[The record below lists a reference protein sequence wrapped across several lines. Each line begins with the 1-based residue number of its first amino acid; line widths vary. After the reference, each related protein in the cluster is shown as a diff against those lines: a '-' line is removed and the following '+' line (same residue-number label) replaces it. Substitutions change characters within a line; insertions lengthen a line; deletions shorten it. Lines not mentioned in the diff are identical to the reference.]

1 MSGDNFLQQIVVRRD
16 GSVAEVTGIS
26 DGWLILDGSV
36 DDSALPGEVFI
47 VPDYAEDDTVTD
59 LALAFGVDPL
69 QAARVPDL
77 ARMKRAQAGYAYT
90 VLQVVNHPTVDGA
103 YLTILGVTD
112 ALRYRAK
119 VKPEKG
125 SSYEMLLSE
134 ASVRKFET
142 EGVLPVKDELDYK
155 PGDVV
160 RLGKGDAVI
169 ILKQRTET
177 HWHYIDPLTG
187 DPGKVELSE
196 TLFPTSATVQTVIK
210 TLFEAKSDKTI
221 DSLRAEVSSLHK
233 QLDDAQEANQS
244 AEVQKLSKELETERR
259 KHQDTQ
265 QALVDLTEE
274 YEAVREDA
282 AKKSLDL
289 MRLSKEKTSMP
300 VSTPAAAIVPV
311 ECKILPITGEAEFQK
326 LWSQGWTCEHMQFTH
341 DGKVRSVWR
350 KDNTPPASGNDSD
363 ANAEVP
369 INPVANA
376 GFKAVKIEV
385 PEEVEQPANMLG
397 KYGTALMN
405 HGFERTR
412 VGMDAE
418 LELAVRKAT
427 GTYPQKPIM
436 KFLPGGQS

>member
-1 MSGDNFLQQIVVRRD
+1 V
-16 GSVAEVTGIS
+16 
-26 DGWLILDGSV
+26 
-36 DDSALPGEVFI
+36 
-47 VPDYAEDDTVTD
+47 
-59 LALAFGVDPL
+59 
-69 QAARVPDL
+69 
-77 ARMKRAQAGYAYT
+77 
-90 VLQVVNHPTVDGA
+90 
-103 YLTILGVTD
+103 
-112 ALRYRAK
+112 K

-125 SSYEMLLSE
+125 GSYEMLLSE

-196 TLFPTSATVQTVIK
+196 TLSPTSATVQTVIK

-244 AEVQKLSKELETERR
+244 AEVQKLSKELETERK

-265 QALVDLTEE
+265 HALVDLTEE

-311 ECKILPITGEAEFQK
+311 ECKILPLTGEAEFQK

-350 KDNTPPASGNDSD
+350 KDNTPPVSGNGSD

-376 GFKAVKIEV
+376 GYKPVKLEV
-385 PEEVEQPANMLG
+385 PTEVEQPANMLG

-412 VGMDAE
+412 FGMNAE
-418 LELAVRKAT
+418 LERAVRKAT